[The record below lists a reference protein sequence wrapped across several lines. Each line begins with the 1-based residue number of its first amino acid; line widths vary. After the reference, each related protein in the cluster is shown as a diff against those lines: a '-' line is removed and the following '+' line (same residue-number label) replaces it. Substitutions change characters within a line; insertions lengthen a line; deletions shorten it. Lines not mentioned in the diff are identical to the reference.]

1 MFRPSLVVVACLVC
15 PAAQAAGVALYNA
28 TDRPVTV
35 AVGHPGKPGT
45 TFSLAAGEARLVPV
59 GRQPDISFQN
69 AGKAVKYRLE
79 PYHAYMFSTDKN
91 GVEFHGIDLAGAMP
105 RPDDVPADPPAL
117 TPLRLPVA
125 LYADDAN
132 PRARVGWERL
142 YRDRIA
148 AASAVLEKQC
158 GVGLT
163 VASVGD
169 WKSDASHG
177 DLAQQAKLFETA
189 ATPPAGVLAVG
200 FTSRFPRAEPRG
212 GESEPPTGF
221 ARQPLWPYLLVR
233 DGNLRTDSE
242 RTEALVREVGHFL
255 GAGHTPDPR
264 SAMRGKLADGRPFVG
279 RSPIG
284 LDPLNLLAVGIW
296 ADELRAGKPKSVA
309 DLKPASR
316 ERLAVIYK
324 TLSGL
329 LPGDELA
336 AERLAELERVGEVA
350 VPQPA
355 QEPPAPVMPKAE
367 VPKVAPPPAGVPPKS
382 ETPKADPPPAG
393 VVPKV
398 EVPKAAPPPAVVVPK
413 PEAPKAAPPPVVKPS
428 PEPPAKTDAPP
439 AVSRAEAV
447 RKVVQAVRLRAID
460 LKRDADA
467 DKAKGDA
474 LTVELLTTAGDIAY
488 RLDGS
493 VRVPAFLIG
502 IGIALDD
509 SDILRGNPLF
519 AGLCKSAE
527 TDAERAERVAAL
539 GTPTLRGRRDLC
551 QHFVVSAALAHV
563 TGAGNAEALGLLKEL
578 TDRDGV
584 SGFSFADLAADLA
597 GIQLALAVAKFPEAL
612 GRFRDGV
619 NLDEYMPA
627 ITGLREGLTAAKFKE
642 VYGGTDDERF
652 KAEVEKVR
660 KRVTDMPKYKEI
672 AEFKGK

>member
-1 MFRPSLVVVACLVC
+1 MFRPSLVAVACLVC

-28 TDRPVTV
+28 TDRPVTM
-35 AVGHPGKPGT
+35 AVGHPGKPGAA
-45 TFSLAAGEARLVPV
+45 FPLAAGEARLVTV

-79 PYHAYMFSTDKN
+79 PYHAYMFSADKT

-105 RPDDVPADPPAL
+105 RPDDVPAAPPAL
-117 TPLRLPVA
+117 TPLKLPVA

-132 PRARVGWERL
+132 PRSRVGWERL

-177 DLAQQAKLFETA
+177 DLGQQAKLFETA

-200 FTSRFPRAEPRG
+200 FTNRFPKPDGTEQ
-212 GESEPPTGF
+212 PTGF

-233 DGNLRTDSE
+233 DANLRTDPE
-242 RTEALVREVGHFL
+242 RTEAVVREVGHFL

-264 SAMRGKLADGRPFVG
+264 SAMRGKPADGRPLAG
-279 RSPIG
+279 RYPIG

-355 QEPPAPVMPKAE
+355 PVLPTAE
-367 VPKVAPPPAGVPPKS
+367 VPKAAPPP
-382 ETPKADPPPAG
+382 
-393 VVPKV
+393 VVVAPKV

-413 PEAPKAAPPPVVKPS
+413 AETPTVAPPPVAVPTA
-428 PEPPAKTDAPP
+428 EPPAKTEAQPP
-439 AVSRAEAV
+439 TVSRSEAV

-474 LTVELLTTAGDIAY
+474 LTVELLMTASDIAY
-488 RLDGS
+488 RLDGA

-509 SDILRGNPLF
+509 SEILRGNPLF
-519 AGLCKSAE
+519 SGLCKSAE
-527 TDAERAERVAAL
+527 TDAERAARVAAL

-563 TGAGNAEALGLLKEL
+563 AGAGNAEALGLLKEL

-597 GIQLALAVAKFPEAL
+597 GIQLALAVTKFPEAI

-627 ITGLREGLTAAKFKE
+627 IAGLREGLTAAKFKE
-642 VYGGTDDERF
+642 LYGGTDDERF

-672 AEFKGK
+672 AEFNGK